1 MKSGFSEPLNFI
13 SSRIQRFF
21 YNAKIIKFFIIDKKK
36 RANFTTDGV
45 GRSIL
50 GFGYW
55 QCHIFKNLIIMFV
68 YELNIFQ
75 EIGT

>member
-21 YNAKIIKFFIIDKKK
+21 YNAKIIKFLIIDKKK
-36 RANFTTDGV
+36 RASFTMDGV
-45 GRSIL
+45 DRSIL

-55 QCHIFKNLIIMFV
+55 QCNIFKN
-68 YELNIFQ
+68 
-75 EIGT
+75 